1 MAQLNDFRERWFK
14 RYRLVLHEEQ
24 SYKERWQMT
33 VNRWGLAATSGA
45 LLVTIAGLTYLIVA
59 WTPLREYIVPGY
71 VSEASRMRAIDAE
84 LRADSAIHA
93 LAVQERYMNDLR
105 TVLTGQ
111 VVVDDVEPAVLDSAA
126 MADTEEGL
134 NDWGLTEEDLALRE
148 RVEDEDRFAL
158 QRAQSNERASKS
170 IPFAPLQG
178 EISSEF
184 DPAIGHFGVDFVA
197 PIGSV
202 IHAVD
207 DGTVMLAS
215 YTSDGGY
222 VVNIQHPGNRISV
235 YKHNQSLLVEAGDRV
250 QAGDPIAVLGGT
262 GTHSTGPHSHFE
274 WWVDG
279 TALDP
284 VQWLPEYAPE
294 RPE

>member
-1 MAQLNDFRERWFK
+1 
-14 RYRLVLHEEQ
+14 
-24 SYKERWQMT
+24 
-33 VNRWGLAATSGA
+33 
-45 LLVTIAGLTYLIVA
+45 
-59 WTPLREYIVPGY
+59 
-71 VSEASRMRAIDAE
+71 
-84 LRADSAIHA
+84 
-93 LAVQERYMNDLR
+93 
-105 TVLTGQ
+105 
-111 VVVDDVEPAVLDSAA
+111 

-134 NDWGLTEEDLALRE
+134 NDWGLTEEDMALRE

-197 PIGSV
+197 PVGSV

-284 VQWLPEYAPE
+284 VRWLPEYASE

>member
-1 MAQLNDFRERWFK
+1 MANECKPL
-14 RYRLVLHEEQ
+14 
-24 SYKERWQMT
+24 
-33 VNRWGLAATSGA
+33 GLAATTGA
-45 LLVTIAGLTYLIVA
+45 LVLVVIALTYVIVA

-84 LRADSAIHA
+84 LRADSALNA
-93 LAVQERYMNDLR
+93 LVVQERYFNDLR

-111 VVVDDVEPAVLDSAA
+111 VVVDDIEPAVLDSAA

-134 NDWGLTEEDLALRE
+134 NEWGLTDEDLALRE

-222 VVNIQHPGNRISV
+222 VVSIST
-235 YKHNQSLLVEAGDRV
+235 
-250 QAGDPIAVLGGT
+250 P
-262 GTHSTGPHSHFE
+262 
-274 WWVDG
+274 
-279 TALDP
+279 
-284 VQWLPEYAPE
+284 
-294 RPE
+294 

>member
-1 MAQLNDFRERWFK
+1 M
-14 RYRLVLHEEQ
+14 
-24 SYKERWQMT
+24 
-33 VNRWGLAATSGA
+33 
-45 LLVTIAGLTYLIVA
+45 
-59 WTPLREYIVPGY
+59 
-71 VSEASRMRAIDAE
+71 
-84 LRADSAIHA
+84 
-93 LAVQERYMNDLR
+93 
-105 TVLTGQ
+105 
-111 VVVDDVEPAVLDSAA
+111 
-126 MADTEEGL
+126 
-134 NDWGLTEEDLALRE
+134 RE

-158 QRAQSNERASKS
+158 QRAQSSDRASKS

-184 DPAIGHFGVDFVA
+184 DPAIGHYGVDFVA
-197 PIGSV
+197 PVGSV